1 MAAVI
6 ACHNLILRRAVHNK
20 RLTCIGNVFNTL
32 VQAVSYLMFGTYVFG
47 IDVITRIGFFAA

>member
-20 RLTCIGNVFNTL
+20 RLTCVWNVFNTL
-32 VQAVSYLMFGTYVFG
+32 VQAVGYLMFGTYIFG
-47 IDVITRIGFFAA
+47 VEVIARIVFFAA